1 MSRVDSPPSG
11 GKQVS
16 GGGLA
21 GVFRRLKSSTAISP
35 SATNAHPSAGFPFQT
50 SPASPHL
57 DSSPSPVN
65 GNYANGLEV
74 VEGPR
79 VIAMGGSVHT
89 HHMLL
94 QLKHGNPI
102 TMRINAAEALCQAL
116 AEYPVQSVSTVWLT
130 AQDLT
135 DIHNPPAARQIAFR
149 LLIACISQSEGS
161 SLDRITYFRAIANT
175 HSTNDFEL
183 QLEAL
188 VTLTNNGK
196 DLVAFERDIQS
207 LLSRWLKGWFREAT
221 AARQARK
228 RDNYPTTSYS
238 MAEANL
244 QQLFSFLIGVVK
256 FSFKTFQE
264 RELVALLSDVLTIC
278 KKTTS
283 KEDITRSLLFVDA
296 IITYG
301 YIPKPSLTP
310 CIEVLCG
317 AYATIR
323 DLTDATWNAVSN
335 LCKSYMAHNSV
346 LALRAIL
353 ESPSRKEGGAFN
365 SNTLRGAV
373 CFCERLLLGS
383 GDNGLP
389 EIQSS
394 TVMTAY
400 RAALAANNPRLE
412 LDLCRAIFNIL
423 SKREV
428 VDQIAFDEWAIPLD
442 IVYQCSTRA
451 VERLQTVAPTAD
463 ATQKKDNIAIAVCNS
478 VAQIISQLELL
489 CTSVEFASADVVMDF
504 FVKMNAHLPDTCA
517 ELVVNYYATEHM
529 CYPSC
534 SAWLLNSRKLIDIF
548 FKNTARPYHM
558 RIGVLSLIKDV
569 YETIKEVCDEHSLHT
584 LVVAI
589 FDVMPK
595 EKDTQVLDKLVG
607 VAVDVARYCSPLL
620 FQKVMT
626 MMVETLENNTIQ
638 RQQQQQKAGE
648 NTNGATKPVLSP
660 SNIIATGFTRI
671 FIQNFQANPARA
683 VAAYDELLRVAAS
696 KAHDLEA
703 RLTAVRLLVRI
714 RADSENYIC
723 LAEDTES
730 SSLAATLGKTERPIE
745 DHIRPEPELSEATM
759 AATLRRNSS
768 VRRVDSHGTL
778 SRSAGRQN
786 TEKYARM
793 KPKYV
798 PVWTYPETQM
808 FQEPLPQAASHELFC
823 CDDPLMAMDN
833 ASSTMLGGGVAD
845 RERKVLNLRKWLDI
859 VNIAIE
865 SGTEFEFYSYL
876 LVHVPSQLCNKTL
889 FSECGEQIQQMRQ
902 IICEQLHMN
911 RFPNFEM
918 PADIRK
924 ADLAVAMIHV
934 LTILIAYQE
943 YFNRTDQEAMVK
955 AFQLGLSSWQR
966 TAKPCIHALSISS
979 YEFPMATTKF
989 LPGILVKL
997 SQIITTAAVSV
1008 HILEF
1013 LLLLAHLPS
1022 TTVNFTEPDYKS
1034 VFAVAFRYIQHTKET
1049 HLNRSTS
1056 LHKASSS
1063 SSSPAARERE
1073 ATASPDITL
1082 ANTSSS
1088 QQEQPQISQYV
1099 LTLAYNVI
1107 STWFLAL
1114 KLSDRARYVT
1124 WITRGLILGDGVH
1137 HRDVLDEQSQ
1147 ASIDMLRRFTYADV
1161 DLKNHVRGAQTAGQ
1175 QATSVKS
1182 WLLGAKIITI
1192 NTSVVTGVSQVII
1205 RQPSGSSSFNLSP
1218 ESQQAQS
1225 ILQGSFTSEVL
1236 AVAGGGDADGE
1247 SSRNTS
1253 HHHTLLEATRQPAV
1267 LPSHVL
1273 MQLTTDV
1280 SSEMSRPVLLPEDD
1294 QTTRAISVFDHI
1306 PVVDFHKIG
1315 VVYVGAGQREET
1327 EILSNVM
1334 GSSDYTDFVDKLGD
1348 LISLQGAT
1356 INTGGL
1362 DREHNMDGEFAFYW
1376 SDKIT
1381 QIIFH
1386 VTTMMPTNRIHDP
1399 QCTNKKRHIGN
1410 DFVNIVFN
1418 NSGLPYDFNTIPA
1431 QFNFVNIVITP
1442 EARTGF
1448 IATRMK
1454 DYDDADRLFYRVQLL
1469 VKPGLPE
1476 ISPAADAKMVSGKHL
1491 AAFVRNLALNAS
1503 VFSHVYNEG
1512 GNDFVSNWR
1521 HRLRAINK
1529 LREKLGVAVNPG
1541 SRASDYRR
1549 VSMAMSVAS
1558 SGDVPDT
1565 GGSDADGL
1573 LENVDFSRWT

>member
-1 MSRVDSPPSG
+1 MSRVDSPPD
-11 GKQVS
+11 GKQIS
-16 GGGLA
+16 AAGGGGGGGLA
-21 GVFRRLKSSTAISP
+21 GVFRRLKSSTTSSPIATHPSGPSFGPTSP
-35 SATNAHPSAGFPFQT
+35 SSPPPHTDASST
-50 SPASPHL
+50 SP
-57 DSSPSPVN
+57 N
-65 GNYANGLEV
+65 GDYSNGLTAAD
-74 VEGPR
+74 GPR
-79 VIAMGGSVHT
+79 VANAGGSVHM

-94 QLKHGNPI
+94 QLKQGNAMP
-102 TMRINAAEALCQAL
+102 TRINAAEALCQAL
-116 AEYPVQSVSTVWLT
+116 VEYPVQAVSTVWLT
-130 AQDLT
+130 AQDLA
-135 DIHNPPAARQIAFR
+135 DIHNPPAARQVAFR

-161 SLDRITYFRAIANT
+161 SLDRITYFRAIANS

-188 VTLTNNGK
+188 VALTNNGK
-196 DLVAFERDIQS
+196 DLVAFERDIQP

-228 RDNYPTTSYS
+228 RDNYPTNTYS
-238 MAEANL
+238 QAEANL

-264 RELVALLSDVLTIC
+264 RELVALLNDVLSIC

-283 KEDITRSLLFVDA
+283 KEDITRSLMFIDA
-296 IITYG
+296 LITYG

-323 DLTDATWNAVSN
+323 DLTDATWNAISN
-335 LCKSYMAHNSV
+335 LCKSYMAHNSI
-346 LALRAIL
+346 LALRSIL
-353 ESPSRKEGGAFN
+353 ESPSRKESQFN

-383 GDNGLP
+383 GENGLP
-389 EIQSS
+389 EIQIS

-400 RAALAANNPRLE
+400 RASLSANNPRLE
-412 LDLCRAIFNIL
+412 LDLCRAIFNL
-423 SKREV
+423 LTKREV
-428 VDQIAFDEWAIPLD
+428 VEQIAFDEWAIPLD
-442 IVYQCSTRA
+442 IVYQCSVRA
-451 VERLQTVAPTAD
+451 TERLQAVAPNPD
-463 ATQKKDNIAIAVCNS
+463 AAQKKDNIAIAVFNS
-478 VAQIISQLELL
+478 VAQIIGQLERL
-489 CTSVEFASADVVMDF
+489 CAGGDFPSADIVMDF
-504 FVKMNAHLPDTCA
+504 FVKMNLHLPDSCA
-517 ELVVNYYATEHM
+517 ELVIDYYATEHM

-534 SAWLLNSRKLIDIF
+534 SSWLLNSRKLIDIF
-548 FKNTARPYHM
+548 FKNTNRPYQM
-558 RIGVLSLIKDV
+558 RISVLSLIKDV
-569 YETIKEVCDEHSLHT
+569 YETIKEVCDERSLHA
-584 LVVAI
+584 LIVAI
-589 FDVMPK
+589 FDVMPQ
-595 EKDTQVLDKLVG
+595 EKDIQVLDNLVR
-607 VAVDVARYCSPLL
+607 VAVDVAKDGGHLL
-620 FQKVMT
+620 FDKILTV
-626 MMVETLENNTIQ
+626 MVETLEHTTMKTA
-638 RQQQQQKAGE
+638 QQQQQQRKSPGE
-648 NTNGATKPVLSP
+648 EAVKVPSV
-660 SNIIATGFTRI
+660 SNIIATGFTWI
-671 FIQNFQANPARA
+671 FIQNFQANPSRA
-683 VAAYDELLRVAAS
+683 LAVYDELLRIAES
-696 KAHDLEA
+696 RAHDIEA
-703 RLTAVRLLVRI
+703 RLTAARLLVRI

-723 LAEDTES
+723 LVEDTES
-730 SSLAATLGKTERPIE
+730 YSIATMLGKTERPIE
-745 DHIRPEPELSEATM
+745 DPTRAEPEVVEIAQ
-759 AATLRRNSS
+759 TLGRNSS

-778 SRSAGRQN
+778 SRTTGR
-786 TEKYARM
+786 EKYARM

-798 PVWTYPETQM
+798 TLWRYPETAM
-808 FQEPLPQAASHELFC
+808 FPEPLPQLASQELFC
-823 CDDPLMAMDN
+823 CSEPFDADN
-833 ASSTMLGGGVAD
+833 ASSTILGAQH
-845 RERKVLNLRKWLDI
+845 ERKVLNLRKWLDI
-859 VNIAIE
+859 VNGVIE
-865 SGTEFEFYSYL
+865 NGTEFEFYSYL

-889 FSECGEQIQQMRQ
+889 FAECGEQVQQMRL
-902 IICEQLHMN
+902 IICEQLHTN
-911 RFPNFEM
+911 RFPNFDM
-918 PADIRK
+918 PADLRK

-934 LTILIAYQE
+934 LTILLAYQE

-966 TAKPCIHALSISS
+966 TAKPCIHALSICS
-979 YEFPMATTKF
+979 YELPMATTKF
-989 LPGILVKL
+989 LPGILIKL

-1013 LLLLAHLPS
+1013 LLLLAHLPG

-1049 HLNRSTS
+1049 HLHRSAS
-1056 LHKASSS
+1056 LHKASGRDNP
-1063 SSSPAARERE
+1063 SSPEMVAVGAA
-1073 ATASPDITL
+1073 S
-1082 ANTSSS
+1082 
-1088 QQEQPQISQYV
+1088 QEQPQISQYV

-1124 WITRGLILGDGVH
+1124 WITRGLILGDGG

-1161 DLKNHVRGAQTAGQ
+1161 EVKNHVQSARAAAGG
-1175 QATSVKS
+1175 ATSGKS

-1192 NTSVVTGVSQVII
+1192 NTSAISGVSQVII
-1205 RQPSGSSSFNLSP
+1205 RQPSGTSSFSLSP

-1225 ILQGSFTSEVL
+1225 ILQGSFTPEAL
-1236 AVAGGGDADGE
+1236 AVSDE
-1247 SSRNTS
+1247 SPVDRS
-1253 HHHTLLEATRQPAV
+1253 HTLLEATRQPAV

-1315 VVYVGAGQREET
+1315 VVYVGAGQTEET

-1348 LISLQGAT
+1348 LIALKGAT

-1362 DREHNMDGEFAFYW
+1362 DREHNIDGEFTFYW

-1381 QIIFH
+1381 QIMFH

-1399 QCTNKKRHIGN
+1399 QCTGKKRHIGN
-1410 DFVNIVFN
+1410 DFVSIIFN
-1418 NSGLPYDFNTIPA
+1418 NSGLPYEFNTIPA

-1442 EARTGF
+1442 EAKTGF
-1448 IATRMK
+1448 IATRLK

-1469 VKPGLPE
+1469 VKPGLPP

-1503 VFSHVYNEG
+1503 VFAHVYNEG

-1529 LREKLGVAVNPG
+1529 LREKLGVAVSPG

-1549 VSMAMSVAS
+1549 VSMAASVNSA
-1558 SGDVPDT
+1558 DVPDVHA
-1565 GGSDADGL
+1565 GHVGHAGSSEVDGL
-1573 LENVDFSRWT
+1573 LENVDFSKWT